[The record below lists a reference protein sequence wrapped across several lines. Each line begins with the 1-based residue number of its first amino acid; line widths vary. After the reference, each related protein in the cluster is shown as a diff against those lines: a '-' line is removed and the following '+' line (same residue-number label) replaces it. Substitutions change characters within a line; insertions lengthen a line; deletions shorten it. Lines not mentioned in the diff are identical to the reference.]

1 MTITCPKC
9 HSDNPDDTLFCGKC
23 GTQFPSPDEVEVT
36 ETIEAPKEELTRG
49 STLAD
54 RYEIIEELGKGGMG
68 RVYRVE
74 DTKLKQEVAL
84 KLIKPEIAKDKKT
97 IERFRNE
104 LKLAREIAHRNV
116 CRMYDLNEEKGAHYI
131 TMEYVRGED
140 LRGLIRRIGQLPIG
154 KSISIANQVCEGL
167 AEAHRLG
174 VIHRDLKS
182 NNIMIDKE
190 GNVRIMDFGI
200 ARSLEAKGIT
210 GAGVIIGTPEYMS
223 PEQVEGKE
231 TDQRSDIYSLGIILY
246 EMVTGRVPFEGD
258 TPFTVG
264 VKHKSE
270 IPRNPKEINA
280 QVTDDLNNVILKCLE
295 KDKDKRYQSAG
306 EVRSELT
313 NIEQGMPT
321 TERVIPERKPLTSR
335 EITVTFGLRK
345 LFIPALVFIGIVIIG
360 VLIWQLLPRKEV
372 IPLAPSGKPALAV
385 MYFKNN
391 TGDENLDHWR
401 SALSELLISDLTQ
414 SKHIGVLSSDR
425 LFSILRKLN
434 LLESRSYATEDL
446 REVAVQGRVSHIL
459 QGVMTKAG
467 ENFRINITIQ
477 DASTGELIGSE
488 TAEGEGQES
497 FHLMVD
503 ELTPKIKANFE
514 LKAEEIASD
523 IDLNVGTITTSS
535 PEAYK
540 YYSEGRKYHDTGEFK
555 KSISLMERAL
565 EIDSEFALA
574 YRSMAM
580 SYSNLG
586 YGSKRKEL
594 LKKAFELKDRLSTG
608 ERYLIQ
614 GEYYRESEK
623 TYDIAIEAYNEL
635 LDLYPT
641 HRTGNVNSGLL
652 YSNLEEWDK
661 AIERYEAL
669 IQDKDESYYAYVNA
683 ADAYMAKGM
692 YDKATEI
699 LEFYLNNFSDSA
711 IIHGYLAFNY
721 YCQGKNDLALVEADK
736 AFSLAPTDYFN
747 FMAKGD
753 IYWYTEDFV
762 KAEKEYQKLLESDEK
777 AAQLNGRALLKALY
791 LMQGKFEES
800 QEQVKQGLELAEKI
814 GETGWEGSFH
824 FFLGYSYLRTGNP
837 EEALRE
843 FDKIWSMAI
852 EEGRLR
858 RQRGALYWRGIT
870 YLKMGSIDKA
880 QEVAE
885 ELKEMIENAMNRK
898 EIRSYYHLMGC
909 IDLERENF
917 SQAIES
923 FNKAISFLPFQSLE
937 YDNHALFIDSLALA
951 YYRSGNLEKALE
963 EYERITILTTGRKHY
978 GDIYTKSFYMLGK
991 IYEQQGDTAKAIEHY
1006 KKFLELWKDADPGIA
1021 EVDDARERLAGLKN

>member
-1 MTITCPKC
+1 
-9 HSDNPDDTLFCGKC
+9 
-23 GTQFPSPDEVEVT
+23 
-36 ETIEAPKEELTRG
+36 
-49 STLAD
+49 
-54 RYEIIEELGKGGMG
+54 
-68 RVYRVE
+68 
-74 DTKLKQEVAL
+74 
-84 KLIKPEIAKDKKT
+84 
-97 IERFRNE
+97 
-104 LKLAREIAHRNV
+104 
-116 CRMYDLNEEKGAHYI
+116 
-131 TMEYVRGED
+131 
-140 LRGLIRRIGQLPIG
+140 
-154 KSISIANQVCEGL
+154 
-167 AEAHRLG
+167 
-174 VIHRDLKS
+174 
-182 NNIMIDKE
+182 MIDKD

-210 GAGVIIGTPEYMS
+210 GAGVMIGTPEYMS

-231 TDQRSDIYSLGIILY
+231 ADQRSDIYSLGVILY

-270 IPRNPKEINA
+270 IPRNPKEINS
-280 QVTDDLNNVILKCLE
+280 QVTDDLSNVILRCLE

-360 VLIWQLLPRKEV
+360 VLIWQLLPQKEV
-372 IPLAPSGKPALAV
+372 IPLVPSGKPALAV

-414 SKHIGVLSSDR
+414 SKYIEVLSSDR
-425 LFSILRKLN
+425 LFSILRKLD
-434 LLESRSYATEDL
+434 LIEARSYATEDL
-446 REVAVQGRVSHIL
+446 HEIAVQGRASHIL

-488 TAEGEGQES
+488 TAEGEGQGS

-514 LKAEEIASD
+514 LKAEEIAND

-555 KSISLMERAL
+555 NSITLMERAL
-565 EIDSEFALA
+565 EIDPEFALA

-586 YGSKRKEL
+586 YGSKRREL

-623 TYDIAIEAYNEL
+623 TYDKAIEAYNEL

-652 YSNLEEWDK
+652 YSDLEEWDK
-661 AIERYEAL
+661 AIERYEVL
-669 IQDKDESYYAYVNA
+669 IQDKDESYFAYVNA
-683 ADAYMAKGM
+683 AQAYMAKGM
-692 YDKATEI
+692 YDKAIEI
-699 LEFYLNNFSDSA
+699 LEFNLNNFSDSA
-711 IIHGYLAFNY
+711 VIHWFLAWNY
-721 YCQGKNDLALVEADK
+721 YCQGKNDMALEEADK
-736 AFSLAPTDYFN
+736 AFSLAPTDYWN
-747 FMAKGD
+747 FMTKGD
-753 IYWYTEDFV
+753 IYWYTEDFI
-762 KAEKEYQKLLESDEK
+762 KAEKEYQKLLELDEK
-777 AAQLNGRALLKALY
+777 AAQLNGIALLKALY
-791 LMQGKFEES
+791 LMQGKFKESEE
-800 QEQVKQGLELAEKI
+800 QAIQGLELADEI
-814 GETGWEGSFH
+814 GETEWEGGFH
-824 FFLGYSYLRTGNP
+824 FNLGYSYLQTGDP

-843 FDKIWSMAI
+843 FEKLWSMAV
-852 EEGRLR
+852 EEGRLGW
-858 RQRGALYWRGIT
+858 QRWTLYWRGLT
-870 YLKMGSIDKA
+870 YLKMGSMDKA
-880 QEVAE
+880 QRAAE
-885 ELKEMIENAMNRK
+885 ELKEMIEKAMNRK
-898 EIRSYYHLMGC
+898 EIRAYFHLMGC
-909 IDLERENF
+909 IDLKRENF

-923 FNKAISFLPFQSLE
+923 FNKAISFLPFQYSE
-937 YDNHALFIDSLALA
+937 YDIHALFIDSLALA
-951 YYRSGNLEKALE
+951 YYRSGNLANAIE
-963 EYERITILTTGRKHY
+963 EYERIAKLTTGRKHY
-978 GDIYTKSFYMLGK
+978 GDIYTKSFYPLGK
-991 IYEQQGDTAKAIEHY
+991 IYEQQGDSAKAIEHY
-1006 KKFLELWKDADPGIA
+1006 EKFLDLWKDADPGIA
-1021 EVDDARERLAGLKN
+1021 EVDDAREALKRLKKD